1 MTVNHAVLTVLMA
14 VLSAPAPEPD
24 AVKAPTGPQPQQVL
38 ARMDNE
44 GNLEIMTSRLVPEE
58 RDVTKTVIVGG
69 VTRAVTEKVTV
80 MVPVQVV
87 HRVLTEGMKM
97 ATAGGK
103 EVDAK
108 DVPERLKKW
117 TPLVMSAD
125 GKKIDPF
132 YLSVLKEN
140 TLTIVVPPSPDKPK

>member
-1 MTVNHAVLTVLMA
+1 MNHAVLTVLMTILA
-14 VLSAPAPEPD
+14 APAPEPD
-24 AVKAPTGPQPQQVL
+24 AVKPPQGPAPQQVL

-58 RDVTKTVIVGG
+58 RTVTKTVVIDG
-69 VTRAVTEKVTV
+69 VTRAVTEKITV
-80 MVPVQVV
+80 FVSVQVT
-87 HRVLTEGMKM
+87 HRILTQGMKV

-108 DVPERLKKW
+108 DVPDRLKKW
-117 TPLVMSAD
+117 TVVILSAD
-125 GKKIDPF
+125 GNKIDPF

-140 TLTIVVPPSPDKPK
+140 TLTIVAPTSPDKPK